1 MDLGKDPGHNSL
13 GVGSVKSSG
22 PGDAVRAAGAVR
34 SGDHALAVFHSGRDS
49 RVGRRSGGPFGG
61 IRPVFLGQKGVRRAL
76 RHPAQNAS
84 LVSEPFTGKPK

>member
-1 MDLGKDPGHNSL
+1 MDLGKDPGHNPL

-22 PGDAVRAAGAVR
+22 PGDAVRATGAVR

-49 RVGRRSGGPFGG
+49 RFVRRSGGPFGG
-61 IRPVFLGQKGVRRAL
+61 IRPVFLGQKVVRRAL